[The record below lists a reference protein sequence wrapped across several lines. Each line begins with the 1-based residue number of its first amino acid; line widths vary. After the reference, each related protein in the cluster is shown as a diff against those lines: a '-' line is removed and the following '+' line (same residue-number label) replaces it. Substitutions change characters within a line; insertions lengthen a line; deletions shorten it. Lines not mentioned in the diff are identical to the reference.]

1 MLPVTYSLLY
11 SYIGWYLDR
20 RTILHEFNY
29 ASDKEECGTCVATW
43 LSRKNVKCKWRRLSD
58 DNDYSEEEE
67 ESESEPEQLEDRK
80 RRAAIVV
87 TPMKNK
93 ELGESSDDEDTELSN
108 IGGTSWWD
116 SESDTSE
123 DENDV
128 DYKPHVAKKQRCRL
142 CDATEVMFGNKRIVK
157 GLVYEKRVG
166 RDVWLVKVIEFIG
179 KGARCHIIYYLHAA
193 ISDCFPRYN
202 GDCIRE
208 DRRTVVNE
216 SSIRDSDFLRTV
228 TESKAD
234 FELCRK
240 CAVFNLRCDKKN
252 KVIFELKRR
261 RLREPAKSI
270 FTKRNET
277 TKPTELVLFA
287 GIGGSSLGDKQAE
300 FDVKWLVEHDHLAA
314 SSLKNNH
321 SDATIYEEDVELF
334 LSKCEEGK
342 AGYPTVGEVDN
353 IQGSPSCRGFSRLNR
368 GGKNDEKNN
377 LLSQQMVR
385 ATRILHPMTGYI
397 ENVKGMLDVKHMNH
411 VINILQGLTELDYQV
426 RIAVHNSCHFGV
438 PQRRQR
444 VIFTYARGDIR
455 LPDMPVPT
463 HYEGSYV
470 TLRDAIHDLQSV
482 PCDKSGSGLIKLPN
496 GSVTYNHVASSN
508 PTKGIKSLSLD
519 EPVNTM
525 TTQTSPLHPIH
536 KHRTLSIRE
545 LARLFDL
552 PDNKQFF
559 GNWTSMKRQ
568 IGNSVPVKLAEAI
581 SSQILEVHKEY
592 MHNTR

>member
-1 MLPVTYSLLY
+1 LFI
-11 SYIGWYLDR
+11 IGWYLDR
-20 RTILHEFNY
+20 RTILHEFYY
-29 ASDKEECGTCVATW
+29 ASDQEECGTCVATW
-43 LSRKNVKCKWRRLSD
+43 LSRKNVNCKWRRLSD

-67 ESESEPEQLEDRK
+67 ESESESEQLEDRK

-87 TPMKNK
+87 TPVKNQSL
-93 ELGESSDDEDTELSN
+93 EESDEDTEQSN

-116 SESDTSE
+116 DDSDTSE

-128 DYKPHVAKKQRCRL
+128 DYKPHVAKKQRSTRPCE
-142 CDATEVMFGNKRIVK
+142 ATEAMFGKKRIVK
-157 GLVYEKRVG
+157 GGVYEKRVG
-166 RDVWLVKVIEFIG
+166 HDVWLVKVIKFIG

-193 ISDCFPRYN
+193 ISDCFPQYD

-216 SSIRDSDFLRTV
+216 SSIRDSDFLQIV

-261 RLREPAKSI
+261 RLREPTNSMV
-270 FTKRNET
+270 TKRNVT

-287 GIGGSSLGDKQAE
+287 GIGGSSLGDKQAG
-300 FDVKWLVEHDHLAA
+300 FDVKWLVENDHLAA
-314 SSLKNNH
+314 ASLKINH

-342 AGYPTVGEVDN
+342 EGYPTVGEVDN

-368 GGKNDEKNN
+368 GGKYDDKNN

-385 ATRILHPMTGYI
+385 ATKILRPLTGYI
-397 ENVKGMLDVKHMNH
+397 ENVTGMLDTKHMNH

-455 LPDMPVPT
+455 LPDMPVQT
-463 HYEGSYV
+463 HKEGSYV
-470 TLRDAIHDLQSV
+470 TLRDAIQDLQSI
-482 PCDKSGSGLIKLPN
+482 PCDKSGSGLIKLSN
-496 GSVTYNHVASSN
+496 GSVTYNHIASSN
-508 PTKGIKSLSLD
+508 PTKGTKLLSLD

-568 IGNSVPVKLAEAI
+568 IGNSVPVKLAKSI
-581 SSQILEVHKEY
+581 SQQILEVHKEY
-592 MHNTR
+592 RNKHNTC